1 MRIIIWRPATK
12 IIIMLINRIVT
23 ILTME
28 RAKGKRLAAT
38 QQKIR
43 KAEKAIREE
52 GNKPGE
58 FIDDMPYL
66 ERFR

>member
-12 IIIMLINRIVT
+12 IIIMLINRTVT

-43 KAEKAIREE
+43 KAEKAILEE
-52 GNKPGE
+52 GDTPGE
-58 FIDDMPYL
+58 FIDSMPYL